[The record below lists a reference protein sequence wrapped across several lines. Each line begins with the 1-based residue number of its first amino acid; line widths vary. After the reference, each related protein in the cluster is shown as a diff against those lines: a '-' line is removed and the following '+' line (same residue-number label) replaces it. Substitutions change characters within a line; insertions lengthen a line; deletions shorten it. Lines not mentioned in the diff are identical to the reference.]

1 MPRKITRLF
10 VSLMPVCLAVLPSM
24 ARAAGDLHCT
34 VIVDAASG
42 DTLHREGVC
51 DRRFSPASTFK
62 VPLAVMGYDAGILT
76 AKDQPA
82 WDYKPEFNAVERDRK
97 TVDPTIWE
105 RDSVIW
111 YSREITRRL
120 GAGTFA
126 DYVSAFDYGNA
137 DVASTAGKNDGLTGS
152 WVDSSLEIAPT
163 EQVAFLRKM
172 LQSKLPASEEAQAM
186 TVAILP
192 AFEAGGWVVQGKT
205 GSTRYRKAS
214 SDAKGKQAI
223 GWFVGWAQKGERR
236 IVFARLAVDG
246 KKEGPKGLATR
257 AAFLKELPRL
267 VK

>member
-1 MPRKITRLF
+1 MFHRLPF
-10 VSLMPVCLAVLPSM
+10 AVLVPVLM
-24 ARAAGDLHCT
+24 LGGAEAARAASPDVHCT
-34 VIVDAASG
+34 LIVDATSG
-42 DTLHREGVC
+42 ETLHRDGVC

-76 AKDQPA
+76 GANDPA
-82 WDYKPEFNAVERDRK
+82 WDYKPEYNAVERDRK

-120 GAGTFA
+120 AAEKFA
-126 DYVSAFDYGNA
+126 AYVSAFGYGNA
-137 DVASTAGKNDGLTGS
+137 DVSGTAGKNDSLTHS

-172 LQSKLPASEEAQAM
+172 LRSELPVSAKAHDM
-186 TVAILP
+186 TIAILP
-192 AFEAGGWVVQGKT
+192 QFEAGGWAVQGKT

-214 SDAKGKQAI
+214 EAAKGKQAI
-223 GWFVGWAQKGERR
+223 GWFVGWGQKGDRR

-246 KKEGPKGLATR
+246 KQEGPKGLATR
-257 AAFLKELPRL
+257 AAFLADLPL
-267 VK
+267 LLK